1 MGISKK
7 MRKAPL
13 PKPPLSFIDKLIYG
27 LILVGGFLWMFLV
40 MHVFGEKI
48 PRIIAF
54 SDPAVKAFGA
64 EFPIWC
70 LPLAFLGY
78 IFLWIVALTGIT
90 VKQPIFGNK
99 RFKPK
104 FGVNVIKMYPFFSK
118 DFWQNLSDKYK
129 KRINTFLFVSVISL
143 AVCALVLFFGI
154 FPRKVVDG
162 KNNFISYDS
171 LNRVTE
177 THNITGVDEMTVE
190 ITRTSRKRRVSYH
203 LYVRFTFDDKTYS
216 LPLGCLEDAGYEETL
231 EYMLYLKSLVPQS
244 KRYYENAKWISEL
257 AARKEFTSEEKRLLY
272 ELFDEKDS

>member
-7 MRKAPL
+7 MRRTPL
-13 PKPPLSFIDKLIYG
+13 PKPPLSILDKLIYG
-27 LILVGGFLWMFLV
+27 LILVGGFVCMFLV
-40 MHVFGEKI
+40 MHVFGEMI
-48 PRIIAF
+48 PRIVAF
-54 SDPAVKAFGA
+54 SDPAIKAFGA

-70 LPLAFLGY
+70 LPLALFCY
-78 IFLWIVALTGIT
+78 AFLWIIALTGIT

-104 FGVNVIKMYPFFSK
+104 FGVNVIKMYPFFSR
-118 DFWQNLSDKYK
+118 DFWKSLSEKHK
-129 KRINTFLFVSVISL
+129 KRINTFLFVSVILLS
-143 AVCALVLFFGI
+143 VCALLLLFGI
-154 FPRKVVDG
+154 FPRNVVDR
-162 KNNFISYDS
+162 KNNFISYDA

-177 THNITGVDEMTVE
+177 THNITGADEMTVE

-244 KRYYENAKWISEL
+244 KWRFENENRISEL
-257 AARKEFTSEEKRLLY
+257 AAHKEFTSEEKRLLY

>member
-13 PKPPLSFIDKLIYG
+13 PKPPLPLIDKLIYG

-257 AARKEFTSEEKRLLY
+257 AARKEFTSEEKMLLY

>member
-1 MGISKK
+1 MGLSKK
-7 MRKAPL
+7 MRRTPL
-13 PKPPLSFIDKLIYG
+13 PKPPLSLIDKLIYG
-27 LILVGGFLWMFLV
+27 MILVGGFLWMFLV
-40 MHVFGEKI
+40 MHVFGEMI

-64 EFPIWC
+64 GFPICC

-99 RFKPK
+99 RFKPR

-118 DFWQNLSDKYK
+118 DFWHNLSDKYK
-129 KRINTFLFVSVISL
+129 KRINTFLFVSAVSL
-143 AVCALVLFFGI
+143 AVCALLLLFGI
-154 FPRKVVDG
+154 FPRNVVDR

-177 THNITGVDEMTVE
+177 THNITGADEMTVE
-190 ITRTSRKRRVSYH
+190 ITRSSRKRRVSYH

-244 KRYYENAKWISEL
+244 KWRFENEKWISEL
-257 AARKEFTSEEKRLLY
+257 ADRKEFTSEEKRLLN
-272 ELFDEKDS
+272 ELFDDN

>member
-177 THNITGVDEMTVE
+177 THNITGADEMTVE